1 MCCFSGVSAEVINLD
16 DGYDIFYK
24 YLACIENKEGDK
36 MKHKKKNEYFAK
48 EFIQYSLNKK
58 QRKPKP
64 YDIKRTDQ
72 AFNKLFKE
80 ACGYDFNNRK

>member
-1 MCCFSGVSAEVINLD
+1 
-16 DGYDIFYK
+16 
-24 YLACIENKEGDK
+24 